1 MADARDAAAA
11 AKHEAFLCNMLN
23 EKAPIAKAWGFHL
36 RFEPDA
42 AIVEL
47 PYNPE
52 LDQAHKGIHGGIY
65 GVLADTAGWFC
76 SARSRP
82 PGTWPLTAELH
93 THYFRAA
100 AKSALRAN
108 ATILHAS
115 MRQDVVR
122 VDLTDDKGRLC
133 AHIIGTFTIP
143 DGANAGAAAK
153 PPASKL

>member
-1 MADARDAAAA
+1 MEA
-11 AKHEAFLCNMLN
+11 AKNSRTSAKREAFLCDMLN
-23 EKAPIAKAWGFHL
+23 KKAPIAKAWGFRL

-47 PYNPE
+47 PYNPD
-52 LDQAHKGIHGGIY
+52 LDQAHKGIHGGVY

-76 SARSRP
+76 STRSRP

-100 AKSALRAN
+100 AKSSLRAT

-115 MRQDVVR
+115 KRQDVVQIK
-122 VDLTDDKGRLC
+122 LTDNKDRIC

-143 DGANAGAAAK
+143 DGGKSDAAAK
-153 PPASKL
+153 ATSSKL

>member
-1 MADARDAAAA
+1 MADAPSSAEA
-11 AKHEAFLCNMLN
+11 AKHEAFLCDMLN
-23 EKAPIAKAWGFHL
+23 EKAPIARALGFRL
-36 RFEPDA
+36 RFEPGA
-42 AIVEL
+42 AVVEL
-47 PYNPE
+47 PYNPH

-100 AKSALRAN
+100 AKSGLTAR

-115 MRQDVVR
+115 LRQDVVR
-122 VDLTDDKGRLC
+122 IDLTDDKGRSC
-133 AHIIGTFTIP
+133 AHMIGTFTIP
-143 DGANAGAAAK
+143 DGAKADAATK

>member
-1 MADARDAAAA
+1 MEDAKAA
-11 AKHEAFLCNMLN
+11 AKRERFLCDMLN
-23 EKAPIAKAWGFHL
+23 KKAPIAKAWGFRL

-47 PYNPE
+47 PYNPQ

-100 AKSALRAN
+100 AKSALRAT
-108 ATILHAS
+108 ATMLHAS
-115 MRQDVVR
+115 KRQDVVQIN
-122 VDLTDDKGRLC
+122 LTDDKGRIC
-133 AHIIGTFTIP
+133 AHIIGTFTVP
-143 DGANAGAAAK
+143 DGGKNDVVAK
-153 PPASKL
+153 PLVSKL